1 MKEELNLDKDTIDD
15 LIKVAF
21 NKGKQKVKE
30 ELEELQE
37 AYDNA
42 LKENNR
48 LRKLLEKKE
57 WKKIS

>member
-48 LRKLLEKKE
+48 LRKLLEEKE
-57 WKKIS
+57 